1 MLLNAFELPDQ
12 SVTREAYP
20 DLLMHLNATQPEHVA
35 RLPLEV
41 CRLQDF
47 LDKVLGPLTGR
58 GWSPSCPQ
66 SLGGVWCW
74 VSAGALMG
82 GSVLKGHALFPG
94 DVT

>member
-47 LDKVLGPLTGR
+47 LDKVLGPLTG
-58 GWSPSCPQ
+58 
-66 SLGGVWCW
+66 
-74 VSAGALMG
+74 
-82 GSVLKGHALFPG
+82 
-94 DVT
+94 